1 MQSLYTL
8 YIIGLNLIL
17 KQFTEDAVTV
27 LGIYYKLQA
36 FFFIPLMGLQQ
47 VIVPVISYNHGA
59 GSAGR
64 VRETLR
70 CAVRISV
77 AVMVLATAAFWA
89 VPEWLL
95 SIFSPDAAILAIGVP
110 ALRRI
115 ALSFVP
121 AGATMM
127 LTVYFQGVD
136 RGKSS
141 LFVTVLRQVVLLVPL
156 AWVLH
161 FWGLGYVWLA
171 FPLTELAVLACSL
184 VLYRVKRLPAGLRP

>member
-1 MQSLYTL
+1 
-8 YIIGLNLIL
+8 
-17 KQFTEDAVTV
+17 
-27 LGIYYKLQA
+27 
-36 FFFIPLMGLQQ
+36 MGRAA
-47 VIVPVISYNHGA
+47 P
-59 GSAGR
+59 
-64 VRETLR
+64 
-70 CAVRISV
+70 
-77 AVMVLATAAFWA
+77 AVMALATAAFWA

-161 FWGLGYVWLA
+161 FWGLGFVWLT